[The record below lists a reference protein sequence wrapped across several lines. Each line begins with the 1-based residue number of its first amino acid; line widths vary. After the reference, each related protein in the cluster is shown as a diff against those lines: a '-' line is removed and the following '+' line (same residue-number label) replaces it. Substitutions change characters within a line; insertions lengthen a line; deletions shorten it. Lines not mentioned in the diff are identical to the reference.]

1 MINTINELSDIHKK
15 NLSKNEINEKLMEK
29 RQDMV
34 KYNVQDELKKYQD
47 NTNKKLEKT
56 QKHLNKLRED
66 FNKYQSETKAR
77 RAWSEV
83 F

>member
-1 MINTINELSDIHKK
+1 
-15 NLSKNEINEKLMEK
+15 MEK

-34 KYNVQDELKKYQD
+34 KHNVQDELKKYQD